1 MPAQKP
7 HNIAKLGII
16 AGSGELPGQVIG
28 SCLRK
33 GIEIFVI
40 AIEDETESV
49 TVQNAPHKWLHL
61 GKVGEAVRTLKKQG
75 IRHILMVGRVA
86 RPSFS
91 ALHMDFTAARL
102 LLKLSKLQS
111 QGDDAVFST
120 IIRFLEEKGF
130 AVLGIKDVLY
140 DNLIPQGALGKITPD
155 AAALKDIELGRTVAR
170 EIGRLDIGQA
180 VIVQRGQVL
189 GVEGPEGTDRLIMR
203 CRDLH
208 REGAGGVLVK
218 MMKPGQDARVDLPAI
233 GVYTVENAHA
243 NRLRGIAVEAGNAL
257 IIHRARVIERA
268 DELGLFI
275 VGI

>member
-1 MPAQKP
+1 MPAQKQ
-7 HNIAKLGII
+7 HNIARLGII

-40 AIEDETESV
+40 AIEGETE
-49 TVQNAPHKWLHL
+49 TATIQNAPHKWLHL
-61 GKVGEAVRTLKKQG
+61 GKVGEAVKTLKKQD
-75 IRHILMVGRVA
+75 IQNILMVGRVA
-86 RPSFS
+86 RPTFS
-91 ALHMDFTAARL
+91 ALSLDFTAVRL
-102 LLKLSKLQS
+102 LLKLSKLEA
-111 QGDDAVFST
+111 QGDDAVFSA
-120 IIRFLEEKGF
+120 IIRFLEEQGF
-130 AVLGIKDVLY
+130 TVLGIKDVLY
-140 DNLIPQGALGKITPD
+140 DNLIPEGALGNITPD
-155 AAALKDIELGRTVAR
+155 ETALSDIAIGKRVAQT
-170 EIGRLDIGQA
+170 IGTLDIGQA

-189 GVEGPEGTDRLIMR
+189 GVEGPEGTDRLIAR

-208 REGAGGVLVK
+208 QEGLGGVLVK
-218 MMKPGQDARVDLPAI
+218 MMKPGQDTRVDLPAI

-257 IIHRARVIERA
+257 VIHRSRVIERA